1 MSCKAGNKSHKARCE
16 KYKQTGRRA
25 INKQKKAE
33 RHSKRMQR
41 FADRKAA
48 GKCYEYSKERTD
60 KKRENHV
67 PIGTN
72 IGSNRG
78 IHTDVAKW
86 DSVYSKVNN
95 DYVKQK
101 KEMSKAFN
109 NRKKPEVENDENKS

>member
-33 RHSKRMQR
+33 RHKKRMQK
-41 FADRKAA
+41 FADRRAA
-48 GKCYEYSKERTD
+48 GKCYEYSKEHTEQ
-60 KKRENHV
+60 KKENRV

-78 IHTDVAKW
+78 RHTDVAKW
-86 DSVYSKVNN
+86 DSVYSKVNHE
-95 DYVKQK
+95 YMIQK

-109 NRKKPEVENDENKS
+109 NRKKPEVENAEDKR